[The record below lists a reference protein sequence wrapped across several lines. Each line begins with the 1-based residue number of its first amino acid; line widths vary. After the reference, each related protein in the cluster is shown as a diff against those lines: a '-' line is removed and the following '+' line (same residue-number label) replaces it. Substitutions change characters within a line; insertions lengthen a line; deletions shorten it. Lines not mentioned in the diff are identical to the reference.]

1 MCDPFPSELF
11 RLRKKLAVN
20 HIKQGKLVKLF
31 QEAYPAVLRHGR
43 NVRKLEIVK
52 AGLSSDFL
60 ESVHKSETSQLA
72 VAMDAMN
79 AIKLSMEAG
88 MKEREQLVIRES
100 GYHVLYL

>member
-31 QEAYPAVLRHGR
+31 QKAYAAVLRHGR
-43 NVRKLEIVK
+43 NMREIETFK
-52 AGLSSDFL
+52 GSLSSDFL
-60 ESVHKSETSQLA
+60 ESVYKSQTSQLA

-79 AIKLSMEAG
+79 AVKLSMEAG
-88 MKEREQLVIRES
+88 MKEREQLVIQES
-100 GYHVLYL
+100 EYHVLCF